1 MLPIRFLK
9 RYFPNVTEWL
19 LGGLFLVVVL
29 WVVVLPLEISQIL
42 TRQDFIRS
50 WGWIVRPLYI
60 EGLQTAMSLIPF
72 SIDSSIAKE
81 MAYVFLGLLIVSPVY
96 FVIGA
101 LLVTRRTSAKI
112 LGVSFLVLKI
122 LFGCY
127 MIFIIWLSF
136 G

>member
-1 MLPIRFLK
+1 MLATRFLK
-9 RYFPNVTEWL
+9 RYFPNAPDWL
-19 LGGLFLVVVL
+19 LDGLFLVAVL

-60 EGLQTAMSLIPF
+60 EGLQTAMSLIPS
-72 SIDSSIAKE
+72 SIDSSITKE
-81 MAYVFLGLLIVSPVY
+81 IAYVVLGLLIVSPVY

-101 LLVTRRTSAKI
+101 LLATRRALATI

-127 MIFIIWLSF
+127 MMFIIWLSL